1 MATPIS
7 DEELQLK
14 KRARRR
20 LIGAIALVTV
30 VAVFLPMVLDHE
42 PRPVNQD
49 INIQIPA
56 QNAGTFTSK
65 IVPVIPGGAEAK
77 SEPAPAVNPASP
89 VVSPAVPVEAAK
101 APVVAPKGEPAKA
114 PTAAA
119 TAPAKD
125 SEAAPPKVAATET
138 KAPAPEIKAKPKT
151 PPTSTDSEAAPPKPV
166 ASEAAH
172 KAKAKSESKTDTKAE
187 TKAKSA
193 KAGDGGAFVVQV
205 AALNDADKA
214 KQMREQI
221 AAAGVK
227 AYTEVVPTSKGSVTR
242 VRAGP
247 FATRAA
253 ADKAR
258 DKLKELGL
266 AGNVVPK

>member
-65 IVPVIPGGAEAK
+65 IVPVVPGGAETKA
-77 SEPAPAVNPASP
+77 EPAVDANAVPATAVPPAAVDASKAPAV
-89 VVSPAVPVEAAK
+89 AAK
-101 APVVAPKGEPAKA
+101 AEPAKV
-114 PTAAA
+114 
-119 TAPAKD
+119 APAAPAPPVKD
-125 SEAAPPKVAATET
+125 SEVAPPKVAVVDP
-138 KAPAPEIKAKPKT
+138 KAAASEAKARPKMPPA
-151 PPTSTDSEAAPPKPV
+151 STDSEAAPEKAPASDAATKP
-166 ASEAAH
+166 
-172 KAKAKSESKTDTKAE
+172 KAKPEPKADAKP
-187 TKAKSA
+187 KSA
-193 KAGDGGAFVVQV
+193 KAAKAGEGGAFVVQI

-214 KQMREQI
+214 GQMRDQI

-227 AYTEVVPTSKGSVTR
+227 SYTEAVPTAKGNVTR

-253 ADKAR
+253 AEKAR

-266 AGNVVPK
+266 AGNVVAK

>member
-65 IVPVIPGGAEAK
+65 IVPVIPGGADAK
-77 SEPAPAVNPASP
+77 TESAPAANPAPAVAPA
-89 VVSPAVPVEAAK
+89 APVEAPK
-101 APVVAPKGEPAKA
+101 APVVAAKAEPAKA
-114 PTAAA
+114 PPVAVAVPT
-119 TAPAKD
+119 KE
-125 SEAAPPKVAATET
+125 SEAAPPKVAVTET
-138 KAPAPEIKAKPKT
+138 KAPTPEAKAKPKT
-151 PPTSTDSEAAPPKPV
+151 PSPPSTDSEAAPPKPA
-166 ASEAAH
+166 ASEAPA
-172 KAKAKSESKTDTKAE
+172 KAKAKPEPKAE